1 MFKKIIC
8 VLTAVLMSV
17 VTVSCNGST
26 NVYDNEDFYTEDGR
40 ITVSARFAYYN
51 NGKKIEELKDF
62 DSERYKEAPTDDGSF
77 TIYFAVS
84 NNTDYDKKI
93 TDINVE
99 YIKNSKEYN
108 IVEPADF
115 SMDEDF
121 YLVAGETQFIECNFE
136 KAFVKM
142 VATLDTLTTKA
153 SISYE
158 GCVVNG
164 AEPEDNGGISYSVKE
179 AKFTS
184 TNGLNGSF
192 CIKNFSKNAVDIGEL
207 SFMLYT
213 DKGIAVTKNPIK
225 MTLDLTLNPSES
237 STYNFGVLAD
247 NINDD
252 IKESKLFN
260 TIVLKAED

>member
-1 MFKKIIC
+1 MFKRIIC
-8 VLTAVLMSV
+8 IFTAVLMSLF
-17 VTVSCNGST
+17 TVSCNGSS
-26 NVYDNEDFYTEDGR
+26 NIYNNENYYTEDGR

-62 DSERYKEAPTDDGSF
+62 DSERYKESPVNDGSF
-77 TIYFAVS
+77 TVYFAVS
-84 NNTDYDKKI
+84 NQTDYDKKI

-99 YIKNSKEYN
+99 YIRNSKNYD

-121 YLVAGETQFIECNFE
+121 YLKSGETQFIECNFE
-136 KAFVKM
+136 KDFVKM
-142 VATLDTLTTKA
+142 VATLDTLTTK
-153 SISYE
+153 SSVSYE

-164 AEPEDNGGISYSVKE
+164 ADPEDNGGISYSVKE

-192 CIKNFSKNAVDIGEL
+192 CIKNFSEKTVSLGSI

-213 DKGIAVTKNPIK
+213 DKGIAVTKKPVK
-225 MTLDLTLNPSES
+225 MNLDLKLNPSES
-237 STYNFGVLAD
+237 STYKFGVTAD
-247 NINDD
+247 NINKD
-252 IKESKLFN
+252 IKENKLFN
-260 TIVLKAED
+260 TIVIKAED